1 MMIRKGDRVSYPY
14 TSPLWPAPAKMSAFA
29 EDIETLNLNAVQLQQ
44 YIEEVYT

>member
-1 MMIRKGDRVSYPY
+1 MSITLSRVSYH